1 MKLFS
6 VSIGLILAALG
17 IFYVPVSFAVDGFG
31 LVVDPGGVRTVRAV
45 KPGTVLHFS
54 AANEDRFF
62 PGEIVTAVTYPE
74 AAAENAL
81 LLGTMQR
88 ELAKL
93 EADHLEKTSK
103 IRVDLDRDSAKR
115 IATQERLAARNAL
128 MQETA
133 LVLEELQAFTR
144 ESVEDIASL
153 NAERLQQLARL
164 EELVKR
170 SGEVSALP
178 AQRLATMLED
188 IQSDRLSVIT
198 SKGATFS
205 TDKMILDMI
214 KGQNDL
220 IYSNSIDEAEIEI
233 LEKRLADL
241 EQQIADFTL
250 LRDNQRAEAEARYLA
265 KAIRPQVAISN
276 GYSTDMRV
284 LQASRADVGLNG
296 ALRLLAT
303 GAPVPGISFVI
314 YGAPEEGEIVLRL
327 GDDDVSLSLPA
338 DVAAMKRSLIAAGL
352 PVTDVFRDEET
363 IGAMDVVSIFVLP
376 DARPDARLSVVE
388 ARARDVLGR
397 PVLVSADISL
407 PSQDT
412 SAADRENR
420 KEIIGFL
427 ENRHA
432 VVLQPGQ
439 AVRGSISDTRT
450 GADIVFEARL
460 LERDFSTVDTEE
472 LGIRLGN
479 RSLADKIIKR
489 GVLSQVV
496 VEVSESSADRI
507 KHLPGAVVHLSF
519 PLSRQ
524 SLFSFLMAKNA
535 AI

>member
-45 KPGTVLHFS
+45 KAGTVLHFS
-54 AANEDRFF
+54 AEEGRFF
-62 PGEIVTAVTYPE
+62 PGEIVTAVTYPD
-74 AAAENAL
+74 AVAENAL

-88 ELAKL
+88 ELSKL

-103 IRVDLDRDSAKR
+103 IRVDLDRDRAKQ
-115 IATQERLAARNAL
+115 IATVNRLAARSDLLA
-128 MQETA
+128 ETD
-133 LVLEELQAFTR
+133 LVLAALQAFTQ
-144 ESVEDIASL
+144 ESVADIDTL
-153 NAERLQQLARL
+153 NQNRLEQLERL
-164 EELVKR
+164 EDLVKR
-170 SGEVSALP
+170 SGEVAALP
-178 AQRLATMLED
+178 AQRLATMMDE
-188 IQSDRLSVIT
+188 IQSNRLSVIS
-198 SKGATFS
+198 SKGQTFS
-205 TDKMILDMI
+205 TDRMVLDMI

-220 IYSNSIDEAEIEI
+220 IYSNSIDQAEVQI
-233 LEKRLADL
+233 LDKRIADL
-241 EQQIADFTL
+241 EEQIEDFDR

-265 KAIRPQVAISN
+265 KAKRPQVAISN

-284 LQASRADVGLNG
+284 LQASRADVGVNG

-314 YGAPEEGEIVLRL
+314 YGAPDNGEIMLRY
-327 GDDDVSLSLPA
+327 GDRDVALALPA
-338 DVAAMKRSLIAAGL
+338 RIDAIHEALTEAGL
-352 PVTDVFRDEET
+352 PVAQVFRDEET
-363 IGAMDVVSIFVLP
+363 IGAIDVISVFVLFE
-376 DARPDARLSVVE
+376 DRPDERLSVVTSH
-388 ARARDVLGR
+388 ARDIFDR
-397 PVLVSADISL
+397 PVLITADISL
-407 PSQDT
+407 PKAGDMAEEEEQ
-412 SAADRENR
+412 R

-432 VVLQPGQ
+432 VVLRPGQ
-439 AVRGSISDTRT
+439 IVRGSISDTRT

-496 VEVSESSADRI
+496 VEVSESSVERI